1 MGEVVDLCQGVG
13 GGIGGGY
20 YLIVVVGFFTCAFVF
35 CYLSSS
41 VSFFK

>member
-1 MGEVVDLCQGVG
+1 MVDLYQGVG

-35 CYLSSS
+35 CYLSSL